1 MRRNFITRN
10 NEVYML
16 GKREKN
22 DLKEMVN
29 IIRGLFTENIPIF
42 LC

>member
-1 MRRNFITRN
+1 MRN